1 MTADL
6 RAAIRAQ
13 APTAAIALFD
23 ELAALGTPTSDER
36 KTPREVHDRIVAAI
50 RALSAAGV
58 AQQDAVRYA
67 LAAPWR
73 PLVGPLFAALT
84 LTRAER
90 TEVLQAFVRPED
102 DEHYPVLDLSRQD
115 LDHVPPECADVTIA
129 AANLGSPDEP
139 VPYRELNLG
148 YNPLPP
154 LDAAALP
161 ALEPF
166 EGLHLI
172 AYKHPT
178 LPAELGAALPR
189 LLLLNVS
196 WGDLREFPPELAQA
210 TRLRSL
216 RFNWTSVRELP
227 MTFAA
232 LTELH
237 TIEASET
244 PLASALIA
252 LADGADPATPHLA
265 AAARTRAMLETL
277 GAAIEL

>member
-1 MTADL
+1 MTDDL
-6 RAAIRAQ
+6 RASIRAH
-13 APTAAIALFD
+13 APPAATALLD
-23 ELAALGTPTSDER
+23 ELVVLGTPSDDER
-36 KTPREVHDRIVAAI
+36 KTPRDVHDRIVATI
-50 RALSAAGV
+50 RALTAAGL
-58 AQQDAVRYA
+58 AQQDAVRFA

-73 PLVGPLFAALT
+73 PLVGPLFAALA

-90 TEVLQAFVRPED
+90 TEVLQAFVRPETD
-102 DEHYPVLDLSRQD
+102 QHYPVLDLSRQE

-129 AANLGSPDEP
+129 PANIGTDDEP

-148 YNPLPP
+148 YNPLPA

-161 ALEPF
+161 ALAPF
-166 EGLHLI
+166 EGVHLI

-227 MTFAA
+227 ATFAA
-232 LTELH
+232 LTDLQ

-244 PLASALIA
+244 PLGEALSA
-252 LADGADPATPHLA
+252 LADGADPALPHLA
-265 AAARTRAMLETL
+265 AAARTRAMLDAL
-277 GAAIEL
+277 GTSVEL